1 MRTQEDEAN
10 ELFADDVPENNHA
23 DLDDMEG
30 ASNSHQKGSDCNVGS
45 PEYIFDLVM
54 AQEDEER
61 KRRKEKPTDQEMHSD
76 IIANSSLL
84 ANF

>member
-1 MRTQEDEAN
+1 MLRTQEDEAN
-10 ELFADDVPENNHA
+10 ELFADDVPESENNPDEDA
-23 DLDDMEG
+23 SEESVALD
-30 ASNSHQKGSDCNVGS
+30 KCS

-76 IIANSSLL
+76 IIASSSLL